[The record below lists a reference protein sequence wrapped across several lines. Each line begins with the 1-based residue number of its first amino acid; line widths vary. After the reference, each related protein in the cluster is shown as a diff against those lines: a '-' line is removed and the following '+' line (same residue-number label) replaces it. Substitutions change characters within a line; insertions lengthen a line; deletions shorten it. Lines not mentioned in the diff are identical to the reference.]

1 MFKYARKKESK
12 KEKLQILKYNQL
24 SSNDVTSEKHNV
36 SDEITNVLYGCNGV
50 NLSIN
55 V

>member
-12 KEKLQILKYNQL
+12 KEKMQILKYNQL
-24 SSNDVTSEKHNV
+24 SSNDLTSEKHNV

-50 NLSIN
+50 NLSIK